1 MQLLTL
7 LEGLIPPQLEDM
19 PDALPPSSRPV
30 LNEDDTEDE
39 NLAHRFS
46 VAHLEKL
53 YVFALVWS
61 MGAFLD
67 LEDRQKFNEFLYD
80 KLSDILSLPQ
90 SKEII
95 EDNTVFGFM
104 VNKRG
109 NLIIFLFQ

>member
-1 MQLLTL
+1 MLTL

-19 PDALPPSSRPV
+19 PDALPPSTRPV
-30 LNEDDTEDE
+30 LNDEASEIEDE
-39 NLAHRFS
+39 NFSHRFS
-46 VAHLEKL
+46 VSHLEKL

-80 KLSDILSLPQ
+80 KLSDVLSLPQ

-109 NLIIFLFQ
+109 NFIKSII